1 MSQDVQALLWAY
13 GYIGV
18 CVAVGEGA
26 VRLGRSR
33 ELARKIIHVSVGFWI
48 FGALLLFRNPALAM
62 VPSMTAVLANGFI
75 HRKRLLRSVEAEPD
89 NLGTV
94 WFPVSFSLLVWF
106 AWDKP
111 AAAAGGVM
119 AMTVGDALAS
129 LVGRRFG
136 RHRYET
142 FHGEHKSLEGSLAML
157 AGTFVAVLGTLTW
170 MPGLPPDMPKVPL
183 ALLCAVVATCAEALG
198 TKGRDNLWVPLSAG
212 AVLYLV
218 PPAHATGLGVGS
230 AVALF
235 IGVFS
240 WARGSLSPSGVLG
253 AILIGTPVFGFAG
266 AVGTAALLGFFISSS
281 ALSKAFRSRKV
292 QVEEEYAKTGTRDLG
307 QALAN
312 GGVAGLAAVLL
323 GVTGDER
330 YALAMLGALV
340 AANADTWATELGVL
354 SRSPPR
360 LVTTLRQVAPGTSG
374 AVSGVG
380 MLAATAGAAFVGLV
394 AALAGARW
402 SLVPWLVLAGVVG
415 SLVDSFL
422 GATVQDVRWCDACGR
437 ETERRVHR
445 CGRPARPYRG
455 FSWLGNDTV
464 NVVATVAGAL
474 LAFWAW

>member
-1 MSQDVQALLWAY
+1 MSQDMQALLWAY

-18 CVAVGEGA
+18 CVLAGEGA
-26 VRLGRSR
+26 LRLGLSR
-33 ELARKIIHVSVGFWI
+33 ELARKVIHVSVGFWI
-48 FGALLLFRNPALAM
+48 LGALGLFENRALAV
-62 VPSMTAVLANGFI
+62 VPSLTAVVANWLI
-75 HRKRLLRSVEAEPD
+75 HRKRLLKSVETEPD

-94 WFPVSFSLLVWF
+94 WFPVAFSALVWL
-106 AWDKP
+106 AWDRP
-111 AAAAGGVM
+111 AVAAGGVM

-142 FHGEHKSLEGSLAML
+142 LGGEHKSLEGSLAMC
-157 AGTFVAVLGTLTW
+157 AGTFVAVLATLTW
-170 MPGLPPDMPKVPL
+170 MPGVAPDMPKVPL
-183 ALLCAVVATCAEALG
+183 AALCAVVATCVEALG
-198 TKGRDNLWVPLSAG
+198 TKGRDNLWVPLAAG

-218 PPAHATGLGVGS
+218 PPAHAWGLGVGS
-230 AVALF
+230 VVALV
-235 IGVFS
+235 IGVAS

-253 AILIGTPVFGFAG
+253 AILVGTPVFGLAG

-281 ALSKAFRSRKV
+281 ALSKTFRARKAG
-292 QVEEEYAKTGTRDLG
+292 VEAEYAKTGTRDLG

-312 GGVAGLAAVLL
+312 GGVAALAAVLL
-323 GVTGDER
+323 GTTGEQR

-360 LVTTLRQVAPGTSG
+360 LVTTLRQVPPGTSG
-374 AVSGVG
+374 AVSGAG

-422 GATVQDVRWCDACGR
+422 GATVQDVRWCDACSR

-445 CGRPARPYRG
+445 CGRPARPLRG

-464 NVVATVAGAL
+464 NVVATAAGAL
-474 LAFWAW
+474 LAFWA

>member
-1 MSQDVQALLWAY
+1 MSQDVQALLWSY

-18 CVAVGEGA
+18 CVVAGELALRAG
-26 VRLGRSR
+26 LSR
-33 ELARKIIHVSVGFWI
+33 ELARKLVHVSVGFWI
-48 FGALLLFRNPALAM
+48 FGTLLLFRNPALAV
-62 VPSMTAVLANGFI
+62 VPSVTAVAGNWLI
-75 HRKRLLRSVEAEPD
+75 HRKRLLKSVEAEPD

-94 WFPVSFSLLVWF
+94 WFPVSFSLLVWL

-119 AMTVGDALAS
+119 AMAVGDALAS

-136 RHRYET
+136 RHPYET
-142 FHGEHKSLEGSLAML
+142 LGGERKSLEGSLAML
-157 AGTFVAVLGTLTW
+157 AGTFVAVLATLTW
-170 MPGLPPDMPKVPL
+170 MPGLAPDMPKVPL

-198 TKGRDNLWVPLSAG
+198 TRGRDNLWVPLAAG
-212 AVLYLV
+212 AVLFLV
-218 PPAHATGLGVGS
+218 PPAHAAGLGVG
-230 AVALF
+230 AGVALL
-235 IGVFS
+235 IGVAS
-240 WARGSLSPSGVLG
+240 WARGSLTPSGVLG
-253 AILIGTPVFGFAG
+253 AILIGTPVFGLAG
-266 AVGTAALLGFFISSS
+266 AVGAAALLGFFISSS
-281 ALSKAFRSRKV
+281 VLSKSFRARKAG
-292 QVEEEYAKTGTRDLG
+292 VEEEYAKTGTRDLG

-360 LVTTLRQVAPGTSG
+360 LLTTLRPVAPGTSG

-380 MLAATAGAAFVGLV
+380 LLAATAGATFVGLA

-402 SLVPWLVLAGVVG
+402 SLVPWLILAGVVG
-415 SLVDSFL
+415 SLIDSLL
-422 GATVQDVRWCDACGR
+422 GATVQDVRWCDTCGR
-437 ETERRVHR
+437 ETERRIHR
-445 CGRPARPYRG
+445 CGRPTRSHRG

>member
-1 MSQDVQALLWAY
+1 
-13 GYIGV
+13 
-18 CVAVGEGA
+18 VAA
-26 VRLGRSR
+26 
-33 ELARKIIHVSVGFWI
+33 
-48 FGALLLFRNPALAM
+48 
-62 VPSMTAVLANGFI
+62 
-75 HRKRLLRSVEAEPD
+75 
-89 NLGTV
+89 
-94 WFPVSFSLLVWF
+94 
-106 AWDKP
+106 
-111 AAAAGGVM
+111 
-119 AMTVGDALAS
+119 
-129 LVGRRFG
+129 
-136 RHRYET
+136 
-142 FHGEHKSLEGSLAML
+142 
-157 AGTFVAVLGTLTW
+157 
-170 MPGLPPDMPKVPL
+170 
-183 ALLCAVVATCAEALG
+183 
-198 TKGRDNLWVPLSAG
+198 
-212 AVLYLV
+212 
-218 PPAHATGLGVGS
+218 
-230 AVALF
+230 
-235 IGVFS
+235 

-253 AILIGTPVFGFAG
+253 AILIGTPVFGLAG

-281 ALSKAFRSRKV
+281 ALSKAFRARKAG
-292 QVEEEYAKTGTRDLG
+292 VEEEYAKTGTRDLG

-360 LVTTLRQVAPGTSG
+360 LVTTLRPVAPGTSG

-380 MLAATAGAAFVGLV
+380 LLAATAGAAFVGLV

-402 SLVPWLVLAGVVG
+402 SLVPWLILAGVAG

-437 ETERRVHR
+437 ETERRIHR
-445 CGRPARPYRG
+445 CGRSTRSHRG